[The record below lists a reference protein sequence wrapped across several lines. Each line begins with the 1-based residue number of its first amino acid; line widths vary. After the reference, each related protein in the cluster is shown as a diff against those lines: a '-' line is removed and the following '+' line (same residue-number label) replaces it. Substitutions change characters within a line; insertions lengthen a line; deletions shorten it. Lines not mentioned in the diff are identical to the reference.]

1 LEELGLEN
9 CPLTFLVVFA
19 LLVLFEAFYHVL
31 LFADLFLN
39 ANREAAFDEV
49 PGALLKISK
58 PGVDLPAFGSAAFCG
73 FQHGL
78 GNSISCFFLELFI
91 L

>member
-1 LEELGLEN
+1 LEELALEN
-9 CPLTFLVVFA
+9 CSLTFLVVFA
-19 LLVLFEAFYHVL
+19 LLLLFEAFYHVL

-49 PGALLKISK
+49 PGAVLKIPE
-58 PGVDLPAFGSAAFCG
+58 PGVDLTALGSAAFCG

-78 GNSISCFFLELFI
+78 GNSISRFFLELFI